1 MLNRHRRRL
10 GAPALMLVGFLVVT
24 ACGGDDSSNTT
35 GVAQLTTLSVV
46 TDVVWG
52 PFNLTDEE
60 KPVKSCVNNGRF
72 PRNSQIVW
80 RTRIIDPVTGGQL
93 GDDSVSVQVRLGDGQ
108 VIDLKYGDHPRDT
121 PTDTF
126 WAGSFKVPVDY
137 PTGTLS
143 FEVVA
148 TATDG
153 RTGSFLPFNVA
164 SSLLTITDEVLE
176 TIPTE

>member
-1 MLNRHRRRL
+1 
-10 GAPALMLVGFLVVT
+10 MLVGFLVIT
-24 ACGGDDSSNTT
+24 ACGDDDSSNTT
-35 GVAQLTTLSVV
+35 GAPQLTTLSVV
-46 TDVVWG
+46 SDVVMG

-60 KPVKSCVNNGRF
+60 KAVKSCVNNSRY

-80 RTRIIDPVTGGQL
+80 RTRIIDPVTGAQM
-93 GDDSVSVQVRLGDGQ
+93 GDDFVSVQVRLGDGQ
-108 VIDLKYGDHPRDT
+108 VIDLNYGDHPRDT

-143 FEVVA
+143 YEVVA

-153 RTGSFLPFNVA
+153 RTGVFLPFNVA
-164 SSLLTITDEVLE
+164 PSLLTITDEVLE
-176 TIPTE
+176 TIPTQ

>member
-1 MLNRHRRRL
+1 MLNSHGWKLR
-10 GAPALMLVGFLVVT
+10 APALVLVGFLAVT
-24 ACGGDDSSNTT
+24 ACGDDDSSNTT
-35 GVAQLTTLSVV
+35 TAPQATTLSVA

-52 PFNLTDEE
+52 PFNLPDEE
-60 KPVKSCVNNGRF
+60 KPVKSCVLNSRF
-72 PRNSQIVW
+72 PRNSQVVW
-80 RTRIIDPVTGGQL
+80 RTRVIDPVTGEQL
-93 GDDSVSVQVRLGDGQ
+93 GDDVVAVQVRLGDGQ

-143 FEVVA
+143 YEVVA

-164 SSLLTITDEVLE
+164 PSLLTITDEVLE
-176 TIPTE
+176 TIATE

>member
-1 MLNRHRRRL
+1 
-10 GAPALMLVGFLVVT
+10 MLVGLLVVSLA
-24 ACGGDDSSNTT
+24 ACGDDDASSDTT
-35 GVAQLTTLSVV
+35 SQPVALSVA

-60 KPVKSCVNNGRF
+60 KPGKTCVNNSRF

-80 RTRIIDPVTGGQL
+80 RTRIIDPATGEQM
-93 GDDSVSVQVRLGDGQ
+93 GDDVVAVQVRLGDGQ

-143 FEVVA
+143 YEVVA

-153 RTGSFLPFNVA
+153 RTGTFLPFNVA
-164 SSLLTITDEVLE
+164 PSLLTITDEVLE

>member
-1 MLNRHRRRL
+1 MKRINGRPR
-10 GAPALMLVGFLVVT
+10 GPALMLVGLLVVSVA
-24 ACGGDDSSNTT
+24 ACGDDDSSDTT
-35 GVAQLTTLSVV
+35 SQPTALSVA

-52 PFNLTDEE
+52 PFNMTDEE
-60 KPVKSCVNNGRF
+60 KPLKSCVNNSRF

-80 RTRIIDPVTGGQL
+80 RTRIIDPVTGEQM
-93 GDDSVSVQVRLGDGQ
+93 GDDVVAVQVRLGDGQ
-108 VIDLKYGDHPRDT
+108 IIDLKYGDHPRDT

-153 RTGSFLPFNVA
+153 RTGTFLPFNVA
-164 SSLLTITDEVLE
+164 PSLLTITDEVLE
-176 TIPTE
+176 TIPTQ